1 MKNTT
6 ITTVNTKG
14 QLVIPKDIR
23 NALGITPDVSL
34 KVTLR
39 GQGITIYP
47 IDELVTRGDE
57 ENTLFKI
64 LEVTHGAWG
73 PETQNE
79 KRKEKARR
87 RKELTASKRRKAS
100 W

>member
-1 MKNTT
+1 MKNIT

-23 NALGITPDVSL
+23 KALGISPHVPL
-34 KVTLR
+34 QVTLR

-47 IDELVTRGDE
+47 IDEVVTRVDH
-57 ENTLFKI
+57 ENTLLKI
-64 LEVTHGAWG
+64 LEATHGAWG
-73 PETQNE
+73 SETQDE
-79 KRKEKARR
+79 KKKEKARR
-87 RKELTASKRRKAS
+87 KKEFAASKRRKAS